1 MPKIA
6 VILGV
11 LFLPLALG
19 ALAERSGEPVPAW
32 SVAQGDRFW
41 PQWRG
46 PLMNG
51 VAPHAD
57 PPIEWSETKNIKWKV
72 EIPGKGSAT
81 PVVWGERI
89 FVLTA
94 VSTAAVQAK
103 AEPPAAGRQRGPQSV
118 QP

>member
-1 MPKIA
+1 MRKIA

-19 ALAERSGEPVPAW
+19 ALAERNGEPVPAW
-32 SVAQGDRFW
+32 SVAQGDDRFW

-51 VAPHAD
+51 VGPHAD

-94 VSTAAVQAK
+94 VPAAV
-103 AEPPAAGRQRGPQSV
+103 
-118 QP
+118 